1 MQIVCSSTSRI
12 LNCCCGQLK
21 QQLIYI
27 YELYFEETL
36 TRGSGKVN
44 SEPLVQKCV
53 QKVLKKQ
60 WFSANCSVPHEPFLA
75 LFLLAPKSC
84 LHSLFHLYWIMDNK
98 AQCSF
103 LLFFFFFNNLH
114 LVYYFTKERVSQYQE
129 LFFLL
134 LMSQRYF

>member
-12 LNCCCGQLK
+12 LNWCCCQLK

-36 TRGSGKVN
+36 ARGSGKVN

-60 WFSANCSVPHEPFLA
+60 WFSANCSVPHELFLA
-75 LFLLAPKSC
+75 VFLLAHKSC
-84 LHSLFHLYWIMDNK
+84 LHSLFHLYWIMDNS
-98 AQCSF
+98 AHSCVF
-103 LLFFFFFNNLH
+103 YFFFLITCMYYTTVLENGCHSIGNYFF
-114 LVYYFTKERVSQYQE
+114 SC
-129 LFFLL
+129 
-134 LMSQRYF
+134 